1 MHWATANIREEETL
15 RLSSQKQHHPFL
27 NYQCSKGGGRL
38 KTKSAHNVDIIS
50 NIVSESQCMR
60 QFKAITRHGRIV
72 KRNSN
77 NHWAT
82 LRPVDWLDKHPIH
95 LHKKP
100 EITMAAGSMVY

>member
-1 MHWATANIREEETL
+1 
-15 RLSSQKQHHPFL
+15 
-27 NYQCSKGGGRL
+27 
-38 KTKSAHNVDIIS
+38 
-50 NIVSESQCMR
+50 MR

-82 LRPVDWLDKHPIH
+82 LRPVDWLDQHPIH

-100 EITMAAGSMVY
+100 EITMAAGSMVCYYPGHCIKDAREHFDCRTLPQQST